1 MPVVIVLGLRAEF
14 PNLQIIAYLLLLNM
28 HGLFTMLMTR
38 EAGPK
43 SGITNSFVKTLILV
57 QMYFVTIHR
66 VKWIPIKYY
75 WPYCFKNETLIS
87 ILKLNYI

>member
-1 MPVVIVLGLRAEF
+1 
-14 PNLQIIAYLLLLNM
+14 M

-43 SGITNSFVKTLILV
+43 SGITNSFGETVASFFENLILV

-87 ILKLNYI
+87 ILKLNYIQTGACTYK